1 MAAPTIG
8 IVSAGAMGSAVGA
21 AYAAGGARAVTSVQG
36 RSERTRALAA
46 AAGLELLAGLDEVVR
61 LSDIVLSIV
70 PPEQARAVAG
80 DIAAAARHAD
90 ADPLVA
96 DLNAV
101 APATVQAMSA
111 LYAGSGLD
119 LVDGSIS
126 GGPPRPG
133 GSTRLYL
140 SGARAAE
147 LADLDA
153 PGLDA
158 RLVGDTVGLASA
170 VKMST
175 ASVYKGAVGLLAH
188 ALLAAHANGV
198 LTHVLDDLQ
207 ASFPELRRG
216 RPARSAGRR
225 RRRGAT
231 WGDARDRRG
240 PVGSGVAARALRRL
254 RRRLRRPG
262 RDALSRGRARS
273 RSAPTSG
280 SRSSSPPSPR
290 QVQAES
296 ARKARDEARDRA
308 PGGGRRPRPRPR
320 STRARLIA
328 EPPGS
333 AAARGG
339 NRAGAGSTS
348 GEPRRRRRDARA
360 ASEARIL
367 PPR

>member
-1 MAAPTIG
+1 MAAATIG

-36 RSERTRALAA
+36 RSERTRAFAA

-101 APATVQAMSA
+101 APATVHAMSA
-111 LYAGSGLD
+111 LYAGSGLE

-126 GGPPRPG
+126 GGPPRLG

-140 SGARAAE
+140 SGVRAAE
-147 LADLDA
+147 LAGLDA

-158 RLVGDTVGLASA
+158 RVVGDSVGLASA

-175 ASVYKGAVGLLAH
+175 ASVYKGTVGLLAH

-198 LTHVLDDLQ
+198 LPHVLDDLQ
-207 ASFPELRRG
+207 ASFPELVDDAPRSIG
-216 RPARSAGRR
+216 RATTKAERYVGEMREIAATQAEAGLPRELFDGFAAVYAALAKAPLARQSPESIGVDLGLEELLEALTSAG
-225 RRRGAT
+225 
-231 WGDARDRRG
+231 
-240 PVGSGVAARALRRL
+240 
-254 RRRLRRPG
+254 
-262 RDALSRGRARS
+262 
-273 RSAPTSG
+273 
-280 SRSSSPPSPR
+280 
-290 QVQAES
+290 
-296 ARKARDEARDRA
+296 
-308 PGGGRRPRPRPR
+308 
-320 STRARLIA
+320 
-328 EPPGS
+328 
-333 AAARGG
+333 AARG
-339 NRAGAGSTS
+339 AAEGS
-348 GEPRRRRRDARA
+348 PRG
-360 ASEARIL
+360 S
-367 PPR
+367 

>member
-21 AYAAGGARAVTSVQG
+21 AYAAGGARVVTSVQG

-126 GGPPRPG
+126 GGPPQAG

-140 SGARAAE
+140 SGTRAAE
-147 LADLDA
+147 LATRDA

-175 ASVYKGAVGLLAH
+175 ASVYKGTVGLLAH

-198 LTHVLDDLQ
+198 LAHVLDDLQ
-207 ASFPELRRG
+207 ASFPELVDDAPRSIGRATTKAGRYVGEMREIAAAQSQAGLPRELFDGYAAVYAALAKTPLARRSPESIGADLGLEELLAALTSADAGRGAEEGSRRG
-216 RPARSAGRR
+216 S
-225 RRRGAT
+225 
-231 WGDARDRRG
+231 
-240 PVGSGVAARALRRL
+240 
-254 RRRLRRPG
+254 
-262 RDALSRGRARS
+262 
-273 RSAPTSG
+273 
-280 SRSSSPPSPR
+280 
-290 QVQAES
+290 
-296 ARKARDEARDRA
+296 
-308 PGGGRRPRPRPR
+308 
-320 STRARLIA
+320 
-328 EPPGS
+328 
-333 AAARGG
+333 
-339 NRAGAGSTS
+339 
-348 GEPRRRRRDARA
+348 
-360 ASEARIL
+360 
-367 PPR
+367 